1 MAKDGDMR
9 MLGAVDGYAHAL
21 IDVRQ
26 QIGIIDGTYAP
37 RILPHHKKK
46 RAARDAILR
55 PLKDLERKFAEQHAA
70 CQAAY
75 RKTTE

>member
-9 MLGAVDGYAHAL
+9 MLGVVDGYAHAL

-26 QIGIIDGTYAP
+26 QISAIDGNYAP
-37 RILPHHKKK
+37 RIMPQHHKK
-46 RAARDAILR
+46 RAARDAVLR
-55 PLKDLERKFAEQHAA
+55 PLKELEAKFAANHAA

-75 RKTTE
+75 RKTAE